1 MLFEPGAVLAMNG
14 VNLSDR
20 VPEGFAVVWDLEVHQ
35 LMDDDVF
42 NHGQGRHAQSVG
54 EVEVVVTR
62 TAPPAGARAGDP
74 HLADLEAVLI
84 CIMLDQALGD
94 LAGLLP
100 VPGDEN
106 LFCTVL
112 HRSGE
117 EESTVQVEGWA
128 LAIRQTQGI
137 LLAQVPEGFS
147 RREGLGLDWRVF
159 LSQPGLGLCDPIR
172 FPGDQG
178 SNLRIGG

>member
-1 MLFEPGAVLAMNG
+1 VLFEPGAVLAMSRINF
-14 VNLSDR
+14 SDR

-42 NHGQGRHAQSVG
+42 NHGQRRHAESVG
-54 EVEVVVTR
+54 EVEIVVAR
-62 TAPPAGARAGDP
+62 TAPPAGACLGDP

-84 CIMLDQALGD
+84 CVMLNQALGD

-100 VPGDEN
+100 IPGDED
-106 LFCTVL
+106 LFCTIL
-112 HRSGE
+112 SRLRE
-117 EESTVQVEGWA
+117 EECAVHVEGRA
-128 LAIRQTQGI
+128 LAVRQAQGV
-137 LLAQVPEGFS
+137 LLAQVPEGLS
-147 RREGLGLDWRVF
+147 RREGLGGEWGIF